1 MGGGVKIIIF
11 YICLLITIFYTF
23 LNAHSFQ
30 IPVFTIDV
38 VPFEGYR
45 EVAKERLCEEK
56 RVLIYG
62 IRAYREAK
70 RINCPSQL
78 RVVGGIL
85 YISEVYTSQDVYVSP
100 LPHPESL
107 KRYGETF
114 VVIHSSYTSFYVRD
128 LSRYLKIKAIL
139 LSNVY
144 DLEREL
150 PKALSMGYPLL
161 LLPDPLLY
169 DERAKYILKHWLRQ
183 NHGIKL
189 VDLANLDLQHPNK
202 IVHRVPKQKYLKTL
216 KEVFAQPELK
226 RGRVYYVEE

>member
-1 MGGGVKIIIF
+1 M
-11 YICLLITIFYTF
+11 
-23 LNAHSFQ
+23 HSFQ
-30 IPVFTIDV
+30 IPVFAIDV

-45 EVAKERLCEEK
+45 KVTKERLCEEK

-85 YISEVYTSQDVYVSP
+85 YLSEVYTPQDVYVSP

-107 KRYGETF
+107 KRYGETY
-114 VVIHSSYTSFYVRD
+114 VVFHSSYTSFYVRD
-128 LSRYLKIKAIL
+128 LSRYLRIKAVL

-150 PKALSMGYPLL
+150 PNALRMGYPLL

-183 NHGIKL
+183 NHEIKL
-189 VDLANLDLQHPNK
+189 VDLANLDLQHPNR

-216 KEVFAQPELK
+216 KEIFAQLELE

>member
-1 MGGGVKIIIF
+1 MGGGKIIIF
-11 YICLLITIFYTF
+11 YIWLLITIFYTF

-128 LSRYLKIKAIL
+128 LSRYLKIKAVL

-169 DERAKYILKHWLRQ
+169 DEQAKYILKHWLRQ

-189 VDLANLDLQHPNK
+189 VDLANLDLKHPER

-216 KEVFAQPELK
+216 KEVFVQPELE
-226 RGRVYYVEE
+226 RGRIYYVEE

>member
-1 MGGGVKIIIF
+1 MRGGGKIIIF
-11 YICLLITIFYTF
+11 YIWLLITIFYTF

-30 IPVFTIDV
+30 IPVFTFDV
-38 VPFEGYR
+38 IPFERYR

-62 IRAYREAK
+62 IRAYREVK

-85 YISEVYTSQDVYVSP
+85 YLSEVYTPQDVYVSP

-107 KRYGETF
+107 KRYGETY
-114 VVIHSSYTSFYVRD
+114 VVFHSSYTSFYVRD
-128 LSRYLKIKAIL
+128 LSRYLRIKAVL

-169 DERAKYILKHWLRQ
+169 DKRAKYILKHWLRQ

-189 VDLANLDLQHPNK
+189 VDLANLDLQHPER

-216 KEVFAQPELK
+216 KEVFAQPELE

>member
-11 YICLLITIFYTF
+11 YICLLIKIFYTF

-30 IPVFTIDV
+30 IPVFTFDAIL
-38 VPFEGYR
+38 FESYR
-45 EVAKERLCEEK
+45 KVTKERLCEEK

-85 YISEVYTSQDVYVSP
+85 YLSEVYTPQDVYVSP

-107 KRYGETF
+107 KKYGQTF
-114 VVIHSSYTSFYVRD
+114 VVFHSSYTSFYVRD
-128 LSRYLKIKAIL
+128 LSRYLRIKAVL

-183 NHGIKL
+183 NPEVKL
-189 VDLANLDLQHPNK
+189 VDLANLELKNPGR

-216 KEVFAQPELK
+216 KEVFAQPELE
-226 RGRVYYVEE
+226 RGRIYYVEE

>member
-1 MGGGVKIIIF
+1 M
-11 YICLLITIFYTF
+11 
-23 LNAHSFQ
+23 
-30 IPVFTIDV
+30 
-38 VPFEGYR
+38 PFEGYR
-45 EVAKERLCEEK
+45 EVAKERLCKEK

-85 YISEVYTSQDVYVSP
+85 YISEVYTPQDVYVSP

-107 KRYGETF
+107 KRYGQTF
-114 VVIHSSYTSFYVRD
+114 VVFHSSYTSFYVRD
-128 LSRYLKIKAIL
+128 LSRYLRIKAVL

-189 VDLANLDLQHPNK
+189 VDLANLDLQHPNR
-202 IVHRVPKQKYLKTL
+202 IVHRVPKQRYLKTL
-216 KEVFAQPELK
+216 KEVFAKPELE
-226 RGRVYYVEE
+226 RGRVYNVEE

>member
-1 MGGGVKIIIF
+1 MGGVKIIIF
-11 YICLLITIFYTF
+11 YFCLLITIFYAF

-30 IPVFTIDV
+30 IPVFTVDV
-38 VPFEGYR
+38 IPFEGYR

-62 IRAYREAK
+62 IKAYREAK
-70 RINCPSQL
+70 RINCPTQL

-85 YISEVYTSQDVYVSP
+85 YISEVYTPQDVYVSP

-107 KRYGETF
+107 KRYGQTF
-114 VVIHSSYTSFYVRD
+114 VVFHSSYSSFYVRD
-128 LSRYLKIKAIL
+128 LSRYLRIKAVFL
-139 LSNVY
+139 TNVY

-150 PKALSMGYPLL
+150 PKALSIGYPLL

-169 DERAKYILKHWLRQ
+169 DERAKYILRHWLRQ
-183 NHGIKL
+183 NSEVKL
-189 VDLANLDLQHPNK
+189 VDLAHLELQHPNR

-216 KEVFAQPELK
+216 KEVFAQPELE
-226 RGRVYYVEE
+226 RGRIYYVEE